1 MANVST
7 TVTFL
12 FAGDGSLA
20 SEGLSAFLQ
29 TKSNYMLVAEC
40 RDGAIAI
47 GKIESLNPQVAVIDA
62 HLPDMS
68 ASEIAAEVRAKGSRT
83 KIVVLGLSANR
94 EEADRVLRAGADAYV
109 VRSGPLRHL
118 TDAIGYVQ
126 GGGKYLDPQVT
137 VTQPT
142 GTKQNPR
149 AAEPDTNDDAIT
161 LWAAIE
167 SQARTVERLEQA
179 MSRAECAIRVL
190 QQKLEQLPGAPI
202 KVPPTPLQAGPEVNG
217 DKQSLSTRL
226 RTGVGAVAAFCLSER
241 LDSIWPAFCTVSR
254 KM

>member
-1 MANVST
+1 M
-7 TVTFL
+7 VTFL

-47 GKIESLNPQVAVIDA
+47 GNIESLNPLVAVIDA

-68 ASEIAAEVRAKGSRT
+68 ADEIAAEVRAKGSQT

-109 VRSGPLRHL
+109 VRSGPSRHL
-118 TDAIGYVQ
+118 ADAIRYVQ
-126 GGGKYLDPQVT
+126 GGGKYLDPQLT

-142 GTKQNPR
+142 G
-149 AAEPDTNDDAIT
+149 AERNAGAVEPATNDDALT
-161 LWAAIE
+161 GLWAAIE

-179 MSRAECAIRVL
+179 MSRAECAIGLL
-190 QQKLEQLPGAPI
+190 QQKLEQLAGAPI
-202 KVPPTPLQAGPEVNG
+202 EVPPTPAQAGPGVSGE
-217 DKQSLSTRL
+217 KQSLSTRL
-226 RTGVGAVAAFCLSER
+226 RMGVGAVAAFCLSER
-241 LDSIWPAFCTVSR
+241 LGFN
-254 KM
+254 

>member
-1 MANVST
+1 M
-7 TVTFL
+7 VTFL

-62 HLPDMS
+62 HLPDLS
-68 ASEIAAEVRAKGSRT
+68 ANEIAAQVRAKGSRT

-94 EEADRVLRAGADAYV
+94 EEADRVLRAGADAYI
-109 VRSGPLRHL
+109 VRSGPSRHL
-118 TDAIGYVQ
+118 TAAIRCVQ
-126 GGGKYLDPQVT
+126 GGGKYLDPQLT
-137 VTQPT
+137 ATQAT
-142 GTKQNPR
+142 GARP
-149 AAEPDTNDDAIT
+149 AEPPTNGDAIAG

-167 SQARTVERLEQA
+167 SRARTVERLEQA
-179 MSRAECAIRVL
+179 MSRAECAIGLL
-190 QQKLEQLPGAPI
+190 QQKLEQLAGAPI
-202 KVPPTPLQAGPEVNG
+202 EVPPTPPEAGPEVCG
-217 DKQSLSTRL
+217 EKQSLSARL

-241 LDSIWPAFCTVSR
+241 LDSNCRHFAA
-254 KM
+254 